1 MDKQAR
7 AYLLR
12 HHQFHHY
19 KKRLVQTF
27 FVATQPLWDKW
38 ECVSNLSGAFSLTSR
53 KLKSLISI
61 LCCFSSYLNLS
72 LRLTARVTTG
82 DEFSYGS
89 LGRALELGHLEVTR
103 ETGSVLC
110 RIATW
115 DCWEFAPVLFA
126 ICTSPIMH
134 LGIVLGIV
142 LALYEEG

>member
-12 HHQFHHY
+12 HHQFPHY

-38 ECVSNLSGAFSLTSR
+38 ECVSNLSSAFSLTSG

-61 LCCFSSYLNLS
+61 LCCLSSYLNLS

-110 RIATW
+110 RIAAW
-115 DCWEFAPVLFA
+115 DCFRNLRQFY
-126 ICTSPIMH
+126 SPLAH
-134 LGIVLGIV
+134 LP
-142 LALYEEG
+142 

>member
-7 AYLLR
+7 AYLSR

-38 ECVSNLSGAFSLTSR
+38 ECVSNLSSAFSLTSG

-61 LCCFSSYLNLS
+61 LCCLSSYLNLS

-110 RIATW
+110 RIAAW
-115 DCWEFAPVLFA
+115 DCFRNLRQFY
-126 ICTSPIMH
+126 SPLAH
-134 LGIVLGIV
+134 LP
-142 LALYEEG
+142 

>member
-38 ECVSNLSGAFSLTSR
+38 ECVSNLSSAFSLTPG

-89 LGRALELGHLEVTR
+89 LGRALELGHLEVKR

-110 RIATW
+110 RIAAW
-115 DCWEFAPVLFA
+115 DCFGNLPQFY
-126 ICTSPIMH
+126 SPLAH
-134 LGIVLGIV
+134 LP
-142 LALYEEG
+142 